1 MLRIYNICIKLAF
14 KVSCLVIQNRL
25 SFSEDKKMNNT
36 KLLTGIQI
44 MLAGKIQQA
53 G

>member
-1 MLRIYNICIKLAF
+1 MSIYMNEHIYVAF

-25 SFSEDKKMNNT
+25 SFSEDKKLNNI

-44 MLAGKIQQA
+44 MLAGKIK
-53 G
+53 